1 MAPRRSALSLVAVA
15 AGACYLLSGRNFVGT
30 PASGRV
36 SGRTVARVAAD
47 YLERQG
53 PKDADVPFNAAAASG
68 PGVEAVFKKRPFG
81 VLRYQAGEGLKGA
94 MAMEIIPKSRYPG
107 DPQGQA
113 FSAGVQGGF
122 VVKAINGADMTG
134 APFGQIMD
142 LLDDEVADPRFSK
155 STALAL
161 ETQGRAAEPAEPP
174 IAVTWATIPGYA
186 GKFATLTS
194 DGQDGFGS

>member
-1 MAPRRSALSLVAVA
+1 MGHGHGNHPEVPLPWRPT
-15 AGACYLLSGRNFVGT
+15 GSGLQRW
-30 PASGRV
+30 R
-36 SGRTVARVAAD
+36 
-47 YLERQG
+47 
-53 PKDADVPFNAAAASG
+53 
-68 PGVEAVFKKRPFG
+68 PGWFC
-81 VLRYQAGEGLKGA
+81 GEGYQRCGHDWRA
-94 MAMEIIPKSRYPG
+94 VRPDHG
-107 DPQGQA
+107 
-113 FSAGVQGGF
+113 
-122 VVKAINGADMTG
+122 
-134 APFGQIMD
+134 